1 MPDFKGYISDIGAPS
16 ANMYGMRGR
25 DESLCKRCKRPS
37 CLHPRL
43 CPNMNNDHS
52 RLIELYSKI
61 RQTKGVKRAFIG
73 SGIRYDLFDN
83 SDYFDIVVKHHTSGR
98 LKVAPEHTED
108 RVLRLMRKPS
118 FRLFEE
124 MHTRFKHI
132 CRREELNYQLIPYFI
147 SSHPGC
153 EERDMQA
160 LADKVLGKLHFTL
173 EQVQDLTPT
182 PMTLSSVMFY
192 TGTNPYTG
200 EEVYVARTQDDKR
213 RQKSYFFGG
222 ELPEDRLHGREAQAT
237 YRGQRRQHKGGEQ
250 RGGRSVSSARGREGK
265 EYDSHRRATRP
276 KRK

>member
-1 MPDFKGYISDIGAPS
+1 M
-16 ANMYGMRGR
+16 
-25 DESLCKRCKRPS
+25 E
-37 CLHPRL
+37 
-43 CPNMNNDHS
+43 
-52 RLIELYSKI
+52 
-61 RQTKGVKRAFIG
+61 
-73 SGIRYDLFDN
+73 
-83 SDYFDIVVKHHTSGR
+83 
-98 LKVAPEHTED
+98 
-108 RVLRLMRKPS
+108 
-118 FRLFEE
+118 
-124 MHTRFKHI
+124 
-132 CRREELNYQLIPYFI
+132 
-147 SSHPGC
+147 
-153 EERDMQA
+153 A
-160 LADKVLGKLHFTL
+160 LADKLLGKLHFTL

-250 RGGRSVSSARGREGK
+250 RGGRSVGSARGREGK